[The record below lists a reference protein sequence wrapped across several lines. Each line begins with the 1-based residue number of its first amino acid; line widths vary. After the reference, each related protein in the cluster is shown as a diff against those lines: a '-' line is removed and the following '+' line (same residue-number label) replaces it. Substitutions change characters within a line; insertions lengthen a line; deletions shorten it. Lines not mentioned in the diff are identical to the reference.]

1 MKKYIIN
8 THYLFLFLLIFASSA
23 KAQDVENEFQSRT
36 SVSLSTK
43 LMKNLKLSFNPELRF
58 DDSFSIDKTV
68 LEGAASYK
76 LFKNFSL
83 GAGYRFYSN
92 KRETK
97 STEYYS
103 RYAFNLKYKKS
114 FNRFKPSLKIS
125 YANFS
130 NDSESD
136 VMRYKA
142 AVQYDIK
149 KSKFTPYAG
158 VEAFQKISG
167 SDLEK
172 MRYFIG
178 TDYKICKK
186 NYININYKF
195 DYFQNEYKNKH
206 IVSIG
211 YKLKF

>member
-1 MKKYIIN
+1 MV
-8 THYLFLFLLIFASSA
+8 FPV
-23 KAQDVENEFQSRT
+23 KAQEVENDFQART
-36 SVSLSTK
+36 SLSLSTK
-43 LMKNLKLSFNPELRF
+43 LSKKLKLSFSPELRF

-76 LFKNFSL
+76 LIKNLSL
-83 GAGYRFYSN
+83 GAAYRFYSN

-103 RYAFNLKYKKS
+103 RYDLSLKYKKS
-114 FNRFKPSLKIS
+114 FNRFEPSLKVS
-125 YANFS
+125 YANYS
-130 NDSESD
+130 DDDAESD
-136 VMRYKA
+136 VLRYKA
-142 AVQYDIK
+142 AVEYDIK

-158 VEAFQKISG
+158 LEAFQETSN
-167 SDLEK
+167 SELLK
-172 MRYFIG
+172 MRYFVG
-178 TDYKICKK
+178 SDYKINKK